1 MLIFPGWYQKSSFFL
16 ILIINSSDF
25 GNWCQHS
32 FAQILK
38 QHSTKNNVRNT
49 FFFLIKSL
57 NNRFFFR
64 KKNITFGSVCQ
75 NNDFFFP
82 ENEQLKQGNYL
93 HCFSKKKFSKSEVSD
108 FF

>member
-1 MLIFPGWYQKSSFFL
+1 MVFF
-16 ILIINSSDF
+16 SE
-25 GNWCQHS
+25 
-32 FAQILK
+32 
-38 QHSTKNNVRNT
+38 
-49 FFFLIKSL
+49 
-57 NNRFFFR
+57 

-93 HCFSKKKFSKSEVSD
+93 HCFGKKKFSKSEHSD